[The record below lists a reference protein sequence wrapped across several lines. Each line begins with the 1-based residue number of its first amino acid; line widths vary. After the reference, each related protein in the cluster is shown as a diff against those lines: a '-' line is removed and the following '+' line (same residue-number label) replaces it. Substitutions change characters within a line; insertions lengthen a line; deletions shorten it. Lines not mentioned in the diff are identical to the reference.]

1 MEIRLSDHFTYSKL
15 LKFVFPTIIMM
26 IITSIYSI
34 VDGFFVS
41 NFVGKNA
48 FAAVNLIMPA
58 LTGLVAF
65 GFMIGTGGSAL
76 IGKTL
81 GEGHQ
86 KRANQY
92 FTMLIYVT
100 IVVGIILSILGF
112 IFIRPIS
119 QMLGAT
125 SSIIEECVI
134 YGRTILFATTFYMLQ
149 SCFQSF
155 LVTAEKP
162 KMGLIISLTSGVMN
176 MVLDF
181 LFVYV
186 FQMGIF
192 GAALA
197 TALSQCVG
205 GIIPLIYFFKENT
218 SLLHFVK
225 TKFDFQAL
233 KKACFNGSS
242 EMLTNLSASLVGI
255 LYNYQLIRIAAENGV
270 VAYGVIMYVNFVFM
284 SLFFGY
290 QIGVSPI
297 VSYHYGAQNTQ
308 ELKNIFHK
316 SIILI
321 IITSLLMTIT
331 SYILSLPLSQLYVGY
346 DIELIKMT
354 TTGMKIYAFS
364 FLICGFNIFGS
375 AFFTALNNGLISA
388 IISILRTLVFQVL
401 AILILPY
408 LWGLN
413 GVWFAIVVA
422 EGLTF
427 IVTVLFLF
435 FNRKK
440 YQYV

>member
-1 MEIRLSDHFTYSKL
+1 M
-15 LKFVFPTIIMM
+15 
-26 IITSIYSI
+26 
-34 VDGFFVS
+34 
-41 NFVGKNA
+41 
-48 FAAVNLIMPA
+48 
-58 LTGLVAF
+58 
-65 GFMIGTGGSAL
+65 
-76 IGKTL
+76 
-81 GEGHQ
+81 
-86 KRANQY
+86 
-92 FTMLIYVT
+92 
-100 IVVGIILSILGF
+100 
-112 IFIRPIS
+112 
-119 QMLGAT
+119 
-125 SSIIEECVI
+125 
-134 YGRTILFATTFYMLQ
+134 
-149 SCFQSF
+149 
-155 LVTAEKP
+155 
-162 KMGLIISLTSGVMN
+162 
-176 MVLDF
+176 
-181 LFVYV
+181 
-186 FQMGIF
+186 
-192 GAALA
+192 
-197 TALSQCVG
+197 
-205 GIIPLIYFFKENT
+205 
-218 SLLHFVK
+218 
-225 TKFDFQAL
+225 
-233 KKACFNGSS
+233 
-242 EMLTNLSASLVGI
+242 
-255 LYNYQLIRIAAENGV
+255 
-270 VAYGVIMYVNFVFM
+270 AYGVIMYVNFVFM

-308 ELKNIFHK
+308 ELKSIFHK

-427 IVTVLFLF
+427 IVTMLFLF